1 LATVT
6 TTNMIDDLD
15 GSTADI
21 SVGLTVDSKRYRVD
35 LSKANFDEYVAPLVK
50 ASRPSK
56 VGRPPKAASANGRR
70 GPAKAGAK
78 TTAYARLSSKEQS
91 AIRGYLKRT
100 RGRVADSEVSEWRS
114 AGKP

>member
-6 TTNMIDDLD
+6 TTNLIDDLD

-21 SVGLTVDSKRYRVD
+21 TVAFTVDTKRYRVD

-56 VGRPPKAASANGRR
+56 VGRPPKQTALNGRR
-70 GPAKAGAK
+70 SGKSASK
-78 TTAYARLSSKEQS
+78 TTAYSRLSAKEQG
-91 AIRGYLKRT
+91 AIRSYLKRT
-100 RGRVADSEVSEWRS
+100 RGRVADAEVSEWRA

>member
-6 TTNMIDDLD
+6 TTKMIDDLD

-56 VGRPPKAASANGRR
+56 VGRPPKPVSANGRR
-70 GPAKAGAK
+70 GPARAGSK
-78 TTAYARLSSKEQS
+78 TTAYSRLSGKEQS

-100 RGRVADSEVSEWRS
+100 RGRVADSEVTEWRS

>member
-1 LATVT
+1 LATLT
-6 TTNMIDDLD
+6 TTKLVDDLD

-35 LSKANFDEYVAPLVK
+35 LSKANYDEYVAPLVK

-56 VGRPPKAASANGRR
+56 VGRPPKPVSANGRR
-70 GPAKAGAK
+70 SAAQSGAK
-78 TTAYARLSSKEQS
+78 TTAYSRLSSKEQT
-91 AIRGYLKRT
+91 AIRGFLKRT
-100 RGRVADSEVSEWRS
+100 RGRVADSEVTEWRS

>member
-6 TTNMIDDLD
+6 TTNLIDDLD

-21 SVGLTVDSKRYRVD
+21 TVAFTVDTKRYRVD
-35 LSKANFDEYVAPLVK
+35 LSKANYDEYVAPLVK

-56 VGRPPKAASANGRR
+56 VGRPPKQTASNGRR
-70 GPAKAGAK
+70 VGKTSSK
-78 TTAYARLSSKEQS
+78 TTAYSRLSAKEQS
-91 AIRGYLKRT
+91 AIRSYLKRT
-100 RGRVADSEVSEWRS
+100 RGRVADAEVSEWRS

>member
-6 TTNMIDDLD
+6 TTNLFDDLD

-21 SVGLTVDSKRYRVD
+21 TVAFTVDSKRYRVD
-35 LSKANFDEYVAPLVK
+35 LSKANYDEYVAPLVK

-56 VGRPPKAASANGRR
+56 VGRPPKQTASNGRR
-70 GPAKAGAK
+70 ARASSK
-78 TTAYARLSSKEQS
+78 TTAYSRLSAKEQS

-100 RGRVADSEVSEWRS
+100 RGRVADAEVSEWRA